1 MFKIAVTALLFTALI
16 AGADATT
23 GADWKPIAKA
33 LEGIPSAAGMTV
45 LTRIDRCHFTILKD
59 DSFVETRAVAWPQ
72 YDAKAGQTVLQVT
85 IQLPLYKGE
94 APADNKPMPA
104 VWIIDHGKATPL
116 SHWAISLQN
125 HPFPMGYDA
134 RTQC

>member
-1 MFKIAVTALLFTALI
+1 MFKIAVTALLFTALV
-16 AGADATT
+16 ANADAAT
-23 GADWKPIAKA
+23 GTDWKPIAKA
-33 LEGIPSAAGMTV
+33 LDGIPSAGMTV
-45 LTRIDRCHFTILKD
+45 LTRISRCHFTVLKNT
-59 DSFVETRAVAWPQ
+59 SFVETRTVAWPQ